1 MKTEKE
7 TKKSK
12 LKKLILL
19 KNELNLY
26 INNVILFFFSN
37 IKTNI

>member
-12 LKKLILL
+12 LKKLALL